1 LVARP
6 EDLLEGLNPE
16 QAAAVSHGEGPL
28 LVLAGAG
35 SGKTRVLTRRL
46 AWVVAHGVP
55 QEAVVAVTFTNKA
68 AGEMKDRVGALLGTE
83 RPRSY
88 VGTFH
93 AWGVRLLRRFPDEA
107 GVPKGFVVF
116 DSDDQLAVVKR
127 AMKEVALPEKSATPR
142 QIQSRISQ
150 AKNEGIQ
157 PDDFP
162 RRFGDFLGSRLADI
176 ARAYEKSLRASKALD
191 FDDLL
196 VLSTRL
202 VATRD
207 DVRDLLRRSIRHL
220 LVDEY
225 QDTNR
230 VQAKLVRLIAGEAGN
245 LFVVGDEDQSIYRW
259 RGADVSNILE
269 FTRDFPAA
277 KTVRLERNYRSTAP
291 ILKAASAVVAENRRR
306 LGKTLKATKAG
317 GEKVRL
323 AVFDE
328 ERDEAR
334 EIVSRIAAARRAR
347 PLSEVA
353 VLYRT
358 NAQSR
363 AFEDELLR
371 SNMPYILVGGTKF
384 YERAEIKDALA
395 YLRLAANPADDVSFR
410 RVVNVPAR
418 GIGAATMEAVE
429 AAANEERV
437 SLLAALD
444 RLPADL
450 TERAKKALNE
460 FRVLVER
467 LRTFAMT
474 EGNGAGASVALLL
487 EETGLARQYENSL
500 DPQDEARRE
509 NLDEL
514 LAGAREHERAASY
527 GGEGDDPSAA
537 GFLDAVTLR
546 ADADEVDEKKGILLI
561 TLHAAKGLEFDD
573 VFLAGFEDGSL
584 PHASS
589 RDDDEQFEEERRLA
603 YVGMTRAKERLTLS
617 YVLRRM
623 VRGEWMGREPS
634 PFLEAIPEGVLE
646 REDMTSGFGR
656 GRTGDF
662 LEGGERGGARERGF
676 GSGRGLG
683 GGRAFGGASSGGSL
697 FPDYENES
705 QEPSGSP
712 SYLSKKSLS
721 PSSSSRRFPVRGVTP
736 VRPVMK
742 RTPPP
747 PTASGFRRGSKV
759 RHPEYGTGVVL
770 TIEGSGDAEKV
781 VVYFDHAGRKKF
793 VARFANLSPG

>member
-1 LVARP
+1 MVARP

-83 RPRSY
+83 RPRSF

-107 GVPKGFVVF
+107 GVPRGFVVF

-142 QIQSRISQ
+142 QLQARISQ

-162 RRFGDFLGSRLADI
+162 QRFGDFLGSRLADI

-196 VLSTRL
+196 LLSTRL
-202 VATRD
+202 VAAHD
-207 DVRDLLRRSIRHL
+207 DVRGLLRRSIRHL

-269 FTRDFPAA
+269 FAREFPSA

-291 ILKAASAVVAENRRR
+291 ILKAAGAVVAENRRR
-306 LGKTLKATKAG
+306 LGKKLKATKTG
-317 GEKVRL
+317 GENVRL

-328 ERDEAR
+328 ERDEAK

-347 PLSEVA
+347 PRSEVA
-353 VLYRT
+353 VLFRT

-363 AFEDELLR
+363 PFEDELLR
-371 SNMPYILVGGTKF
+371 SNLPYVLVGGTKF

-395 YLRLAANPADDVSFR
+395 YLRLAHNPADDVSFR

-418 GIGAATMEAVE
+418 GVGAATLEALEAE
-429 AAANEERV
+429 AAEHGV
-437 SLLAALD
+437 SLLGALD
-444 RLPADL
+444 AVPMHL
-450 TERAKKALNE
+450 TERAKKALTE
-460 FRVLVER
+460 FRRLVER
-467 LRTFAMT
+467 LHAFGAA
-474 EGNGAGASVALLL
+474 EGNGAGATVALAL
-487 EETGLARQYENSL
+487 EETGLSKLYENSL

-514 LAGAREHERAASY
+514 LAAAREHERATSF
-527 GGEGDDPSAA
+527 GGEGDDPSVA

-546 ADADEVDEKKGILLI
+546 SDADEADERKGILLI

-589 RDDDEQFEEERRLA
+589 KGDEDQFEEERRLA

-623 VRGEWMGREPS
+623 VRGEWISREPS
-634 PFLEAIPEGVLE
+634 PFLSAIPESVLE
-646 REDMTSGFGR
+646 REDLTSGFGR
-656 GRTGDF
+656 RRTGDF
-662 LEGGERGGARERGF
+662 LEREEGNPRGPGGRSSF
-676 GSGRGLG
+676 GRG
-683 GGRAFGGASSGGSL
+683 GGSL

-705 QEPSGSP
+705 QEPGASP
-712 SYLSKKSLS
+712 SYPSKKSPS
-721 PSSSSRRFPVRGVTP
+721 PSSRFPARNLSP
-736 VRPVMK
+736 VRSYMK

-759 RHPEYGTGVVL
+759 RHPDYGPGVVL

-781 VVYFDHAGRKKF
+781 IVYFDSAGRKKF
-793 VARFANLSPG
+793 VARFANLTPG